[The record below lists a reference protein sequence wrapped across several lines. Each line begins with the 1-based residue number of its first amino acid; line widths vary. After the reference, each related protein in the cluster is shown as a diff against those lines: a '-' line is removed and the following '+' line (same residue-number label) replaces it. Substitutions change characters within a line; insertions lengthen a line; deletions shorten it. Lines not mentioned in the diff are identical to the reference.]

1 MLPAGRDVA
10 DDDGDAEQAGEPGG
24 APAALA
30 GDDLKAIAGLAHD
43 DRLDDAVRLD
53 RLRELLQ
60 SRIVGGDSRLKLVR
74 REAIDIRFDRRRARL
89 GCVGNERAEAFAKR
103 GAFVHIEP
111 TSNRGD
117 RGESQRTRRPS
128 QRQPAAHED
137 TNNQERELESSSWFR
152 AFVVAFVFQAAVA
165 AERSS
170 TSRARARYASA
181 PRDFTSYRITGIPWL
196 GASPRRT
203 LRGMTVRKTF
213 SLKNCR
219 TSLATCCPRL
229 VRSSNIVRSTP
240 SMSSAGLSAART
252 RRIVPTRSARP
263 SSAKYSQCSGINTAS
278 AATSAFSV
286 SRPSDGGQS
295 TKM

>member
-1 MLPAGRDVA
+1 MLPAGPDVA

-30 GDDLKAIAGLAHD
+30 GDDLKAIAGFAHD

-89 GCVGNERAEAFAKR
+89 GCLGNERAEAFAKR

-111 TSNRGD
+111 TFNRGD
-117 RGESQRTRRPS
+117 RGERRERFSLRTLRSRRF
-128 QRQPAAHED
+128 A
-137 TNNQERELESSSWFR
+137 
-152 AFVVAFVFQAAVA
+152 FQAAVA

-219 TSLATCCPRL
+219 TSVATC
-229 VRSSNIVRSTP
+229 
-240 SMSSAGLSAART
+240 
-252 RRIVPTRSARP
+252 
-263 SSAKYSQCSGINTAS
+263 
-278 AATSAFSV
+278 
-286 SRPSDGGQS
+286 
-295 TKM
+295 